1 MDASSLKQ
9 FPRRHPI
16 WLAVLIALV
25 LLVVL
30 FDWNWFRHPVERYI
44 SKKTERTFT
53 ISDLH
58 VRLGLTPTIRMRDVH
73 FANAQWSKNEAMAR
87 IPELEFSV
95 SLRDLPEKILVPRVA
110 LTRPVLIFERLGDGR
125 KNWIFS
131 DSSDQSPSRL
141 RISTLSVD
149 QGQLQY
155 LDHGEPFAI
164 DVSASTFDPE
174 KIAKVG
180 DATAKPVNDR
190 YSTRYSFSGKYHD
203 AKFSGN
209 ALTGEV
215 ISFQESNV
223 PFPIQG
229 NLLAGTTKVQVE
241 GTISDAAN
249 ITGIDTWL
257 RIEGQ
262 TLANLYPF
270 LLLPLP
276 ASPPY
281 QLQGRLVQQGKQF
294 TIDDLS
300 GKIGSTDLHGKA
312 GYLKR
317 EPRPLLTAE
326 LHSNMLN
333 MDDLGP
339 LVGVQTKQSGG
350 KPVITQAQTNTKASA
365 KQKQKSVDPNHML
378 PAGSFDG
385 SRLQKIDAEVDLV
398 AKRLKVPANL
408 PLESL
413 RASLRLKDS
422 ILKLAPLEFG
432 FAGGLLTSQVTL
444 DAREPTIVAE
454 ALVNLRRVQVARLV
468 PPNAT
473 FAKGAGLLGATVQL
487 KGRGNS
493 IADAAAK
500 ANGSISAAVSNG
512 RISNLLDAASG
523 LNGGKVLALLA
534 GGDRDIKVNCGGMA
548 FDVKNGQGTST
559 LFLVDT
565 EQTQIVGEGRFDLE
579 HETFDM
585 KITPMPKRMGILS
598 LRTPVRLYGRFNK
611 PEFEL
616 EKGPLLLRAG
626 GAIALL
632 ALAPIAALIPLIETG
647 PGQDTNC
654 ARVQQEVGNAK
665 KQSVALPKKK

>member
-1 MDASSLKQ
+1 MDASSLKP
-9 FPRRHPI
+9 FLRRHPI
-16 WLAVLIALV
+16 WLAVLVALL
-25 LLVVL
+25 LLVVF
-30 FDWNWFRHPVERYI
+30 FDWNWFRHPLERYI

-53 ISDLH
+53 LSDLH
-58 VRLGLTPTIRMRDVH
+58 VRLGLTPTIRMRDVR
-73 FANAQWSKNEAMAR
+73 FANAQWSSNGDMAQ
-87 IPELEFSV
+87 IPLLEFSV

-110 LTRPVLIFERLGDGR
+110 LTQPALIFERLGDGR
-125 KNWIFS
+125 KNWILS
-131 DSSDQSPSRL
+131 DSNDPSPSKL

-149 QGQLQY
+149 QGKFQY
-155 LDHGEPFAI
+155 RDHGEPFAI
-164 DVSASTFDPE
+164 DVMASTFDTE
-174 KIAKVG
+174 KIATVG

-190 YSTRYSFSGKYHD
+190 YSTRYR
-203 AKFSGN
+203 FSGN
-209 ALTGEV
+209 YHGAEFSGDAQTGEV
-215 ISFQESNV
+215 ISFQESAL

-229 NLLAGTTKVQVE
+229 NLVAGTTHVQVE
-241 GTISDAAN
+241 GTIADAAN
-249 ITGIDTWL
+249 ITSIDTQL
-257 RIEGQ
+257 RIRGQ

-281 QLQGRLVQQGKQF
+281 QLQGRLVLRGKQYS
-294 TIDDLS
+294 IDDLN
-300 GKIGSTDLHGKA
+300 GKIGSTDIHGKA
-312 GYLKR
+312 GYLHR
-317 EPRPLLTAE
+317 EPRPLLTAT
-326 LHSNMLN
+326 LQSNVLN

-339 LVGVQTKQSGG
+339 LVGVQTQQSGG
-350 KPVITQAQTNTKASA
+350 KPAITQAQTNTKTSA
-365 KQKQKSVDPNHML
+365 KQSQKAVDPNHML

-398 AKRLKVPANL
+398 AKRLKVPAYL

-422 ILKLAPLEFG
+422 ILKMAPLEFG
-432 FAGGLLTSQVTL
+432 FAGGRLTSQITL
-444 DAREPTIVAE
+444 DAREPTIDAE
-454 ALVNLRRVQVARLV
+454 AVVHLRRVRVERLI

-473 FAKGAGLLGATVQL
+473 LAKGAGLLGATIQL
-487 KGRGNS
+487 RGRGNS
-493 IADAAAK
+493 IADVAAK
-500 ANGSISAAVSNG
+500 ANGSISAAISNG

-585 KITPMPKRMGILS
+585 KVTPKPKRMGILS
-598 LRTPVRLYGRFNK
+598 LRTPVRLFGRFNN

-626 GAIALL
+626 SALALL

-647 PGQDTNC
+647 PGEDTNC
-654 ARVQQEVGNAK
+654 LRVQRAVGNAE
-665 KQSVALPKKK
+665 KQAVTLPKKK